1 MEDGRSIAK
10 SFSRDLLYSIAGLV
24 SMNAVIQ
31 FVVYPVLQ
39 AQMGAENYGIVISLI
54 SIIAIMC
61 CSLATA
67 ANYSRMVVSTHTE
80 DVKGDYNI
88 FLAIISAIS
97 VVVAIVAVI
106 WVGWSSAAE
115 FIGMSALMVFT
126 ILRYYGDVS
135 FRLTLNYKGFFF
147 YYLTVS
153 VGYLIGVVLVYF
165 GGSIFNLV
173 QWWWIALIIGE
184 VASFVYVFRKGL
196 LYKKPY
202 FAPSV
207 RMSENARSVA
217 ALSSAYLLSAIIMN
231 ADRLLLLAF
240 VGGTAVTIFYTA
252 SLVGKMIALLTSPL
266 NGVIIGYLSK
276 HKRGISRAFF
286 AKFVAVLLVCGVVL
300 SGLCILA
307 SIVLIHLL
315 YPTIYDM
322 VEPFFLVACLG
333 QVFYFLS
340 ETVMVVVLKL
350 ARERYQ
356 FYLNLI
362 YAVIFFA
369 AAVPGVIFGGIWG
382 IAWAILIVNVIRFLL
397 ISVFGFMKAGKAED
411 QTIISE

>member
-1 MEDGRSIAK
+1 MEGDRSIAK

-39 AQMGAENYGIVISLI
+39 AQMGAETYGIVISLI
-54 SIIAIMC
+54 SVIAIMC

-67 ANYSRMVVSTHTE
+67 ANYSRMVVSTRTE
-80 DVKGDYNI
+80 SVKGDYNI

-97 VVVAIVAVI
+97 VIVAIVAVI
-106 WVGWSSAAE
+106 WVGWSSATE

-135 FRLTLNYKGFFF
+135 FRLSLNYKGFFF

-153 VGYLIGVVLVYF
+153 VGYLLGVGLIYMGSSVLD
-165 GGSIFNLV
+165 LV
-173 QWWWIALIIGE
+173 QWWWVALIIGE
-184 VASFVYVFRKGL
+184 IGSFIYVVRKGSI
-196 LYKKPY
+196 YQKPY
-202 FAPSV
+202 FSPSALFK
-207 RMSENARSVA
+207 ENARSVT

-240 VGGTAVTIFYTA
+240 VGGTAVTVFYTA

-266 NGVIIGYLSK
+266 NGVIIGYLAK
-276 HKRGISRAFF
+276 HERGISRAFF
-286 AKFVAVLLVCGVVL
+286 AKFVVVLLVGGIVL
-300 SGLCILA
+300 SGLCLLA
-307 SIVLIHLL
+307 SIILIHLL

-356 FYLNLI
+356 FYLNVV
-362 YAVIFFA
+362 YAIIFFA
-369 AAVPGVIFGGIWG
+369 AAVPGVIYGGIWG
-382 IAWAILIVNVIRFLL
+382 IAWAILIVNLVRFIL
-397 ISVFGFMKAGKAED
+397 ISGFGFMKAGKAND
-411 QTIISE
+411 QVPTAE